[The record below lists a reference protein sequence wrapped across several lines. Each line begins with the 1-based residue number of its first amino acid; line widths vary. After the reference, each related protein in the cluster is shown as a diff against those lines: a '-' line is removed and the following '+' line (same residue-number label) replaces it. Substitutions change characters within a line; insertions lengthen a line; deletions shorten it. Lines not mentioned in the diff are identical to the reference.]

1 MPVRN
6 KPEPL
11 RGGGAF
17 SLTPALSLRRGRSI
31 VGAGKEPM
39 RDDFSQRGVVMFPLL
54 GERVR
59 VRASLLP
66 NLTILAQVRRKDAP
80 SLSA

>member
-1 MPVRN
+1 
-6 KPEPL
+6 
-11 RGGGAF
+11 
-17 SLTPALSLRRGRSI
+17 
-31 VGAGKEPM
+31 M

-59 VRASLLP
+59 VGASLLP